1 MKAEEIISTTHRLEQ
16 SGMARTEAETIVS
29 ILQQAVAPL
38 ATRAGLEAVK
48 ADLEAVK
55 ETMATKADL
64 EALKE
69 TMATKAGLEAVKETM
84 ATKAELEAVKKTM
97 ATKTDLE
104 SYATRTDLAEL
115 EARLFW
121 RLSGAMLA
129 MGTFILAGMRFMLPT

>member
-48 ADLEAVK
+48 ADLEAVR

-69 TMATKAGLEAVKETM
+69 TMATKAELEAVKETM
-84 ATKAELEAVKKTM
+84 ATKA
-97 ATKTDLE
+97 DLE